1 MEEQN
6 NIEMDKPIQGSE
18 MKETLQFPLSFDL
31 KVVVDNTLTATETIQ
46 FLDKLMLRLA
56 VANEY
61 LGFKESSKGN
71 FISHTFRVLLLDH
84 PHLQELYAELKTV
97 PGIKFAV

>member
-1 MEEQN
+1 MEQN
-6 NIEMDKPIQGSE
+6 TNENKAQMRDTEPN
-18 MKETLQFPLSFDL
+18 ETLQFPLTFDL

-46 FLDKLMLRLA
+46 FLDKMMLRLS

-71 FISHTFRVLLLDH
+71 FISHTFRVLLIDH
-84 PHLQELYAELKTV
+84 PHLQELYSELKTL

>member
-1 MEEQN
+1 MEQSLNEN
-6 NIEMDKPIQGSE
+6 KLPIMNTES
-18 MKETLQFPLSFDL
+18 KETLQFPLTFDL

-46 FLDKLMLRLA
+46 FLDKMMLRLS

-84 PHLQELYAELKTV
+84 PHLQELYAELKTL